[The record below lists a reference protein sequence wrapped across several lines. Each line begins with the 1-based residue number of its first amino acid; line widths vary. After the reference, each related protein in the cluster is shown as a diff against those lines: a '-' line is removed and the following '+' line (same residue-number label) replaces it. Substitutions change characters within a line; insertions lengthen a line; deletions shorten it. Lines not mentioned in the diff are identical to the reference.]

1 MNKED
6 YSTYLNHPKWQQ
18 KRDNILLQYGK
29 KCSRCP
35 STNNLEVHHK
45 TYSGGKLP
53 WEYPDENFIVLCE
66 KCHKNHHGIEYTLN
80 KCKKCNRE
88 ISVKFDYC
96 LPCHNKLIVE
106 KEKEK
111 NDLDKK
117 IHHLETLLEKSTNSA
132 NQSETNQLKKEIAS
146 LKTYKESIEKI
157 LTELKKIEEFK
168 DAVKESQKKLE
179 SKVNFLIKGAGV
191 VAGIII
197 IPIIIFL
204 LWTPEHDTNHD
215 QIPAVDTTTVNTKKE
230 ASPTKSTI
238 NDFKER
244 ETTDNLNI
252 DRKTESSIKQ
262 RVTLKSNKP
271 EGNINTSVPS
281 LTEQPTYK
289 QISIDDI
296 YSNMGNKIQISE
308 RISQIKYA
316 DNGNVYLN
324 IGGIFPRNRL
334 SLVIFKSDL
343 DKFGELQSYENKLLI
358 IKGKLSTYKGKP
370 QIIINYNWQLQ
381 EI

>member
-6 YSTYLNHPKWQQ
+6 YSNYLNHPKWQQ
-18 KRDNILLQYGK
+18 KRDHILLKYGK

-45 TYSGGKLP
+45 TYSVSKLP

-66 KCHKNHHGIEYTLN
+66 KCHRNHHGIEYTLN
-80 KCKKCNRE
+80 RCKGCGRE

-96 LPCHNKLIVE
+96 LSCHNNLIEE

-117 IHHLETLLEKSTNSA
+117 INHLETLLGKSTNSS

-146 LKTYKESIEKI
+146 LKRYKESLEKI

-168 DAVKESQKKLE
+168 DSVKESQKKLE
-179 SKVNFLIKGAGV
+179 SKVNFLMKGAGV

-197 IPIIIFL
+197 IPIMIFF
-204 LWTPEHDTNHD
+204 LWTPEHNTNRD
-215 QIPAVDTTTVNTKKE
+215 QTPIVNTTTVNPKE
-230 ASPTKSTI
+230 EVFPTNSTS
-238 NDFKER
+238 NYFRER
-244 ETTDNLNI
+244 ETTDNVNI
-252 DRKTESSIKQ
+252 DGKTGSSIKQ
-262 RVTLKSNKP
+262 VPTPKSNKP
-271 EGNINTSVPS
+271 EGNTNTSVPS
-281 LTEQPTYK
+281 ITEQPTYK
-289 QISIDDI
+289 LISIDDL

-308 RISQIKYA
+308 RISQVKYA

-324 IGGIFPRNRL
+324 IGGIFPRNKL
-334 SLVIFKSDL
+334 SLVIFKNDL
-343 DKFGELQSYENKLLI
+343 DKFGELQNYENKLLK
-358 IKGKLSTYKGKP
+358 IKGKLLMYKDKP